1 MSLTEV
7 TLAIEIGGSHTSFGL
22 VDIKGN
28 CFVESKVPAKPNE
41 APESLF
47 DRLFNKFKKIYRE
60 NSDKYELLGI
70 GVGAPSANYYKGTV
84 EYSANLNW
92 SYVNIVDLVKNYY
105 NLPTVITNDAN
116 AAALGEMKFGA
127 AKGMK
132 NFIQLTLNKG
142 FGCGIVVDG
151 NIVYGNDGFAGEVGH
166 TIVEKNGRSCGCGR
180 KGCLETY
187 VSTSG
192 LIRTFY
198 ELLSQLNEV
207 SVLKEF
213 PPEEVT
219 AKLIY
224 NAARNGDKLAITAFE
239 YTGKILG
246 EALANAVAYLNPE
259 AIILSEGL
267 AMAGELLVT
276 PTKYHMEKNILNLF
290 KDKVQ
295 ILLSGITK
303 GDAALL
309 GASALIWHEIQ
320 KVNKDYHAGIKI

>member
-1 MSLTEV
+1 MSLIEV
-7 TLAIEIGGSHTSFGL
+7 TLAIEIGGTHTTFGL
-22 VDIKGN
+22 VDKDGN
-28 CFVESKVPAKPNE
+28 CYVESRISTKANE
-41 APESLF
+41 SPESLF
-47 DRLFNKFKKIYRE
+47 DRLFNKFNRIYRE

-70 GVGAPSANYYKGTV
+70 GIGAPGANYYKGTI
-84 EYSANLNW
+84 EYSSNLNW
-92 SYVNIVDLVKNYY
+92 CYVNIVDLAKKYY

-116 AAALGEMKFGA
+116 AAALGEMKFGV

-142 FGCGIVVDG
+142 FGSGIVVDG
-151 NIVYGNDGFAGEVGH
+151 NIVYGNDGFAGELGH

-198 ELLSQLNEV
+198 ELISQLNEV

-224 NAARNGDKLAITAFE
+224 NAAQNGDKLAITTFE
-239 YTGKILG
+239 ITGKILG
-246 EALANAVAYLNPE
+246 EALANAVAFLNPQ

-267 AMAGELLVT
+267 AMAGDLLVV
-276 PTKYHMEKNILNLF
+276 PTKYNMEKNMLNLF
-290 KDKVQ
+290 KGKVE
-295 ILLSGITK
+295 ILLSGLTK
-303 GDAALL
+303 GNVAIL

-320 KVNKDYHAGIKI
+320 KMNK

>member
-1 MSLTEV
+1 MSITEV
-7 TLAIEIGGSHTSFGL
+7 TLAIEIGVNHTSFGL
-22 VDIKGN
+22 VDITGN
-28 CFVESKVPAKPNE
+28 CFIESKIPTKANE
-41 APESLF
+41 SPESLF
-47 DRLFNKFKKIYRE
+47 DRLFNRFKRIYRE

-70 GVGAPSANYYKGTV
+70 GIAAPSANYYKGTV
-84 EYSANLNW
+84 EHSSNLNW
-92 SYVNIVDLVKNYY
+92 GYVNIVELVKRYY
-105 NLPTVITNDAN
+105 DLPTVITNDAN
-116 AAALGEMKFGA
+116 AAALGEMKFGV
-127 AKGMK
+127 AKEMK

-142 FGCGIVVDG
+142 FGSGIVVDG
-151 NIVYGNDGFAGEVGH
+151 NIVYGSEGFAGEIGH

-180 KGCLETY
+180 RGCLETY

-224 NAARNGDKLAITAFE
+224 NAAKNGDKLAITTFE
-239 YTGKILG
+239 YTGEILG
-246 EALANAVAYLNPE
+246 EVLANAVAYLNPE

-267 AMAGELLVT
+267 AKAGDLLVN
-276 PTKYHMEKNILNLF
+276 PTKLSMEKNMLSLF
-290 KDKVQ
+290 KDKVKV
-295 ILLSGITK
+295 LVSGLAKDDVAI
-303 GDAALL
+303 L

-320 KVNKDYHAGIKI
+320 KMKR

>member
-1 MSLTEV
+1 MSLIEV
-7 TLAIEIGGSHTSFGL
+7 TLAIEIGGTHTTFGL
-22 VDIKGN
+22 VDKDGN
-28 CFVESKVPAKPNE
+28 CYVESRISTKANE
-41 APESLF
+41 SPESLF
-47 DRLFNKFKKIYRE
+47 DRLFNKFNRIYRE

-70 GVGAPSANYYKGTV
+70 GIGAPGANYYKGTI
-84 EYSANLNW
+84 EYSSNLNW
-92 SYVNIVDLVKNYY
+92 CYVNIVDLAKKYY

-116 AAALGEMKFGA
+116 AAALGEMKFGV

-142 FGCGIVVDG
+142 FGSGIVVDG
-151 NIVYGNDGFAGEVGH
+151 NIVYGNDGFAGELGH

-192 LIRTFY
+192 LLRTFY
-198 ELLSQLNEV
+198 ELISQLNEV

-224 NAARNGDKLAITAFE
+224 NAAQNGDKLAITTFE
-239 YTGKILG
+239 ITGKILG
-246 EALANAVAYLNPE
+246 EALANAVAFLNPQ

-267 AMAGELLVT
+267 AMAGDLLVV
-276 PTKYHMEKNILNLF
+276 PTKYNMEKNMLNLF
-290 KDKVQ
+290 KGKVE
-295 ILLSGITK
+295 ILLSGLTK
-303 GDAALL
+303 GNVAIL

-320 KVNKDYHAGIKI
+320 KMNK